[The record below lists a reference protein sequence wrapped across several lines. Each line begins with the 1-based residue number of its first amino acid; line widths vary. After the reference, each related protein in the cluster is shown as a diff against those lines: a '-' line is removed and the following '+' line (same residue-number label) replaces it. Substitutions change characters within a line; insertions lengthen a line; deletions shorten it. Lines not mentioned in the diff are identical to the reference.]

1 MKRAF
6 FYLIIAGIGFL
17 AIRCGSNQQ
26 SSNKTGADAGD
37 SSIAKSK
44 TDTVLFMAGINSKGV
59 GRFQNI
65 QLTHPLDEKMVAN
78 GRVIYQSKCIA
89 CHKLSTEMLVGPGWT
104 GVTDRRT
111 PEWIMNWITNTK
123 VMLDKDLAA
132 QADMA
137 ICLIRMPNQDLTD
150 QQARDVF
157 EFMRKNDGKK

>member
-1 MKRAF
+1 MKRLF
-6 FYLIIAGIGFL
+6 FTSVIAGSVFF
-17 AIRCGSNQQ
+17 AIQCGSNQQ
-26 SSNKTGADAGD
+26 SSNKDTANTGD
-37 SSIAKSK
+37 STHAKSK
-44 TDTVLFMAGINSKGV
+44 ADTVVFMAGINSKGV

-78 GRVIYQSKCIA
+78 GLKIYQTKCIA
-89 CHKLSTEMLVGPGWT
+89 CHKISNEMLVGPGWT

-150 QQARDVF
+150 QQARDVL